1 MNDAPLNAQAAPSKP
16 AKRKWKDLGP
26 RLISA
31 FFMLAVT
38 IFVVWAG
45 GVWFAVLV
53 AAAFA
58 WVMREWMKMIT
69 RQALDTFGIVLMVLI
84 AIIPL
89 ASAIVGIGGGALA
102 ALLGLVVAFFGGAQN
117 RVWRA
122 GGFAFFSIVIISLVA
137 IRGVSING
145 FIACFFLGTTV
156 WMTDTGAFF
165 SGRFFGGAK
174 LSPEISPAK
183 TWSGAIGGLVVGS
196 LAGTLVWVVATPSP
210 WWIGLLIAV
219 SVSFVGQIGDLS
231 ESAIKRHFH
240 IKDSGGSIPGHG
252 GLMDRL
258 DSLTFGA
265 LLVFFVGAIHANPQF
280 IANGLLL
287 W

>member
-1 MNDAPLNAQAAPSKP
+1 MNDRSLDAQAAPSKS

-45 GVWFAVLV
+45 GVWFAILV

-69 RQALDTFGIVLMVLI
+69 RQPLDIFGIVLMVLI
-84 AIIPL
+84 AVISL
-89 ASAIVGIGGGALA
+89 TSAVVGIGGGAIA
-102 ALLGLVVAFFGGAQN
+102 ALLGLVIVLLGGARN
-117 RVWRA
+117 RAWRA
-122 GGFAFFSIVIISLVA
+122 GGFAFFSIVVISLVA
-137 IRGVSING
+137 IRGDTING
-145 FIACFFLGTTV
+145 FIACFFLGTTI

-165 SGRFFGGAK
+165 SGRLFGGAK

-196 LAGTLVWVVATPSP
+196 LAGTLVWIVATPSP
-210 WWIGLLIAV
+210 WWIGLAVAVAV
-219 SVSFVGQIGDLS
+219 SLIGQMGDLS
-231 ESAIKRHFH
+231 ESAIKRHFR

-265 LLVFFVGAIHANPQF
+265 LLVFFVGAIHASPQLV
-280 IANGLLL
+280 ANGLLL